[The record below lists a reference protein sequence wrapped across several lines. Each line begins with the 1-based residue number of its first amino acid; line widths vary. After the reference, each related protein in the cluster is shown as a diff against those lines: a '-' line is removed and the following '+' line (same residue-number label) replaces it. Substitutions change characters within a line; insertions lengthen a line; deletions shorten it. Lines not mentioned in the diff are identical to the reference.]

1 MNVMRH
7 PLTERLRLST
17 LLGAG
22 CAALLTFGLVPPAS
36 ADVPTPTT
44 PAATV
49 SPAAPGSGP
58 TLGQMNSAHDHTM
71 GSTLSLD
78 PSLPHGTSP
87 SGSATPHAM
96 ATRSSASGTP
106 GVDVSAWQTFNA
118 GNWLTMYNNGLRF
131 AYVKATESTDY
142 SSSQFS
148 EQYNDSAAAGLFHGA
163 YHFATPN
170 ASSGAAQAQFFVAHG
185 GNWVNDGKTLPPLL
199 DIEYDPYTSTDG
211 TNECYG
217 LSQDQMVGWIQS
229 FSDTV
234 QQLTGRYPAIYST
247 TGWWSTCTGNTP
259 SFGNSP
265 LFIASWPSDSSSG
278 PGTLPNGW
286 PSYTFWQWTDNTTQ
300 PSPTGTQTVDGDVLS
315 TSQSL
320 PAVATTFSGTVSFI
334 DVPSSYPFA
343 TEITWLASAGISVG
357 WATPQGR
364 LFEPQTPIARDAMAA
379 FLYRFAGSPAFT
391 PPSRSPFADVPI
403 TYPFYKQIT
412 WLAATGITTG
422 YPDGTFQPGSSV
434 NRDAMAAF
442 LYRFAGSPA
451 FTPPST
457 SSSFTDV
464 PTTYPFYKQITWL
477 ASTGI
482 TTGYPDGAFQPGS
495 AVNRDAMA
503 AFLYRYHNDN
513 LPTHRVTH

>member
-1 MNVMRH
+1 MNPMRP
-7 PLTERLRLST
+7 PLTQRLRLSV

-22 CAALLTFGLVPPAS
+22 CAALLTFGLVTPAG
-36 ADVPTPTT
+36 AAVPTPALPATT
-44 PAATV
+44 RSSAATD
-49 SPAAPGSGP
+49 SGP
-58 TLGQMNSAHDHTM
+58 TLEQMNAAHDHTM
-71 GSTLSLD
+71 GSTFSLD
-78 PSLPHGTSP
+78 PNLPHSTAP
-87 SGSATPHAM
+87 SRSAAPHAR
-96 ATRSSASGTP
+96 TTTPSASGTP
-106 GVDVSAWQTFNA
+106 GVDVSAWQTFNSA
-118 GNWLTMYNNGLRF
+118 NWVSMYGSGIRF

-163 YHFATPN
+163 YHFANPHT
-170 ASSGAAQAQFFVAHG
+170 STGAAQAKFFVAHG
-185 GNWVNDGKTLPPLL
+185 GNWTNDGKTLPPLL
-199 DIEYDPYTSTDG
+199 DIEYDPYTSSDG
-211 TNECYG
+211 TNQCYG
-217 LSQDQMVGWIQS
+217 LSQSQMVSWIQS

-259 SFGNSP
+259 AFANSP
-265 LFIASWPSDSSSG
+265 LFIASWPNDPSSG
-278 PGTLPNGW
+278 PGALPHGW
-286 PSYTFWQWTDNTTQ
+286 SSYTFWQWTDNTTQ

-320 PAVATTFSGTVSFI
+320 ATVATTSSGTVSFI

-343 TEITWLASAGISVG
+343 TEITWLASAGISRG
-357 WATPQGR
+357 GR
-364 LFEPQTPIARDAMAA
+364 PR
-379 FLYRFAGSPAFT
+379 RAGCSSPRRRSPAT
-391 PPSRSPFADVPI
+391 RWPRSSTGSRAHPRSRHRRRRRSPMFRPRI
-403 TYPFYKQIT
+403 RSTKQIT

-422 YPDGTFQPGSSV
+422 YPDGTFQPGSPV

-457 SSSFTDV
+457 SPFTDV

-482 TTGYPDGAFQPGS
+482 TTGYPDGTFQPGS
-495 AVNRDAMA
+495 PVNRDAMA

-513 LPTHRVTH
+513 LPTGP